1 MTMKQ
6 RIFTL
11 FAALLCVASSV
22 IAAVNTGTLLYD
34 SRIKSLT
41 VAPRNNL
48 YLPPIYVMGSDDVL
62 NVNFDLLDYDV
73 HYLRYSVTHCNAD
86 WQPSVLVES
95 EYVDGFN
102 QADIDDYAQSYT
114 TFVGYYNYNFT
125 IPNNDLRIT
134 RSGNYLLTVYE
145 QDDPD
150 KLLFQTRFS
159 VCENTVGV
167 HADVTSRTDVDYNDA
182 HQQLSYEVT
191 YRQGQISDPYNELTS
206 IITQNGREDNA
217 VVVTKPLMVQAGK
230 VTYDHN
236 QQLIFPA
243 GNEYRRFE
251 TVNMHTLNMGVQSIQ
266 FFEPYYHAT
275 LITDEP
281 RANTQYLYDKTQFG
295 HFTIRNAE
303 ADDSFIESEYIVTH
317 FSLYTGGPLTG
328 GNLFVQGGFTQGVP
342 ASQLLM
348 HYDEGSGCYLL
359 DIMLKQGAYNYQYLW
374 VPDGSG
380 VGETWKIEGD
390 KYQTVN
396 EYLIKVYDRPMGE
409 RYDHFVGYG
418 IIYSGR

>member
-1 MTMKQ
+1 MKQ
-6 RIFTL
+6 RLLTL
-11 FAALLCVASSV
+11 LALLLCAAPAM
-22 IAAVNTGTLLYD
+22 IAAVNTGVLLYD
-34 SRIKSLT
+34 GRVKSLD
-41 VAPRNNL
+41 VAPRSNR
-48 YLPPIYVMGSDDVL
+48 YLPPIYVLGSDDVL

-102 QADIDDYAQSYT
+102 QADINDYAQSYT

-125 IPNNDLRIT
+125 IPNDELRIT
-134 RSGNYLLTVYE
+134 KSGNYMLTVYE
-145 QDDPD
+145 QDDPE
-150 KLLFQTRFS
+150 KILFQTRFS
-159 VCENTVGV
+159 VCENRVGV
-167 HADVTSRTDVDYNDA
+167 YGDVTSRTDIDYNDA
-182 HQQLSYEVT
+182 HQQLSFEVS
-191 YRQGQISDPYNELTS
+191 YRQGMVADPYNELTA
-206 IITQNGREDNA
+206 IVTQNSREDNA
-217 VVVTKPLMVQAGK
+217 VVVTKPLMVQPGK

-236 QQLIFPA
+236 PQLIFPA
-243 GNEYRRFE
+243 ANEYRRFE
-251 TVNMHTLNMGVQSIQ
+251 TVNIHTLNMGVQGIQ

-281 RANTQYLYDKTQFG
+281 RANTQYLYDKTQHG

-303 ADDSFIESEYIVTH
+303 ADDSFIESEYLVTH
-317 FSLYTGGPLTG
+317 FSLYTGEPLTG
-328 GNLFVQGGFTQGVP
+328 GNLFVQGGFTQGMP

-359 DIMLKQGAYNYQYLW
+359 DVMLKQGAYNYQYLW

-396 EYLIKVYDRPMGE
+396 EYLIKVYDRPIGE

-418 IIYSGR
+418 IVYSGR

>member
-1 MTMKQ
+1 MKQ
-6 RIFTL
+6 RLLTL
-11 FAALLCVASSV
+11 LALLLCAAPAM
-22 IAAVNTGTLLYD
+22 IAVVNTGVLLYD
-34 SRIKSLT
+34 GRVKSLD
-41 VAPRNNL
+41 VAPRSNR
-48 YLPPIYVMGSDDVL
+48 YLPPIYVLGSDDVL

-102 QADIDDYAQSYT
+102 QADINDYAQSYT

-125 IPNNDLRIT
+125 IPNDELRIT
-134 RSGNYLLTVYE
+134 KSGNYMLTVYE
-145 QDDPD
+145 QDDPE
-150 KLLFQTRFS
+150 KILFQTRFS
-159 VCENTVGV
+159 VCENRVGV
-167 HADVTSRTDVDYNDA
+167 YGDVTSRTDIDYNDA
-182 HQQLSYEVT
+182 HQQLSFEVS
-191 YRQGQISDPYNELTS
+191 YRQGMVADPYNELTA
-206 IITQNGREDNA
+206 IVTQNSREDNA
-217 VVVTKPLMVQAGK
+217 VVVTKPLMVQPGK

-236 QQLIFPA
+236 PQLIFPA
-243 GNEYRRFE
+243 ANEYRRFE
-251 TVNMHTLNMGVQSIQ
+251 TVNIHTLNMGVQGIQ

-281 RANTQYLYDKTQFG
+281 RANTQYLYDKTQHG

-303 ADDSFIESEYIVTH
+303 ADDSFIESEYLVTH
-317 FSLYTGGPLTG
+317 FSLYTGEPLTG
-328 GNLFVQGGFTQGVP
+328 GNLFVQGGFTQGMP

-359 DIMLKQGAYNYQYLW
+359 DVMLKQGAYNYQYLW

-396 EYLIKVYDRPMGE
+396 EYLIKVYDRPIGE

-418 IIYSGR
+418 IVYSGR

>member
-1 MTMKQ
+1 MKQ
-6 RIFTL
+6 RLLTL
-11 FAALLCVASSV
+11 LALLLCAAPAM
-22 IAAVNTGTLLYD
+22 IAAVNTGVLLYD
-34 SRIKSLT
+34 GRVKSLD
-41 VAPRNNL
+41 VAPRSNR
-48 YLPPIYVMGSDDVL
+48 YLPPIYVLGSDDVL

-102 QADIDDYAQSYT
+102 QADINDYAQSYT

-125 IPNNDLRIT
+125 IPNDELRIT
-134 RSGNYLLTVYE
+134 KSGNYMLTVYE
-145 QDDPD
+145 QDDPE
-150 KLLFQTRFS
+150 KILFQTRFS
-159 VCENTVGV
+159 VCENRVGV
-167 HADVTSRTDVDYNDA
+167 YGDVTSRTDIDYNDA
-182 HQQLSYEVT
+182 HQQLSFEVS
-191 YRQGQISDPYNELTS
+191 YRQGMVADPYNELTA
-206 IITQNGREDNA
+206 IVTQNSREDNA
-217 VVVTKPLMVQAGK
+217 VVVTKPLMVQPGK

-236 QQLIFPA
+236 PQLIFPA

-251 TVNMHTLNMGVQSIQ
+251 TVNIHTLNMGVQGIQ

-281 RANTQYLYDKTQFG
+281 RANTQYLYDKTQHG

-303 ADDSFIESEYIVTH
+303 ADDSFIESEYLVTH
-317 FSLYTGGPLTG
+317 FSLYTGEPLTG
-328 GNLFVQGGFTQGVP
+328 GNLFVQGGFTQGMP

-359 DIMLKQGAYNYQYLW
+359 DVMLKQGAYNYQYLW

-396 EYLIKVYDRPMGE
+396 EYLIKVYDRPIGE

-418 IIYSGR
+418 IVYSGR